1 MSAKPPLE
9 PTTPLQCPYCSRELD
24 EVVVSAAG
32 ELLGCV
38 DCVTQR
44 GLAGRVLTRAEWL
57 DEAGVRGALERYG
70 LTEYVAAKP
79 PQSAV
84 RQPRAHEWVIRTE
97 GGRFALKRFPAEMPR
112 ESVHYQHGVLDHL
125 IRQRLP
131 VAQPVHA
138 SDGTSYVEVD
148 GVVWALYRGLDGAHV
163 GNQDWMWRVPRVA
176 ETMALMHNTLAGFA
190 PEGRPHPEWAEW
202 NAARVDGML
211 ALWPPLEEL
220 PPELLEDVRERL
232 VRRYLVARAELPRTI
247 VHGDLGSANVLWT
260 GDAVTGILDLDRAH
274 EDTALFDFGAGVGTR
289 WPPLLRAAVATYTRL
304 RPLSSLEREVL
315 PEALLLGAVIALH
328 HQVVV
333 TRNIEETS
341 RKAQE
346 LYLLV
351 RDAESLRR
359 AVAAQR

>member
-9 PTTPLQCPYCSRELD
+9 PAAPLLCPYCGRALD
-24 EVVVSAAG
+24 EVVVSMTG
-32 ELLGCV
+32 ELIGCPEDV
-38 DCVTQR
+38 ERR

-57 DEAGVRGALERYG
+57 DEAGVRSALARYG
-70 LTEYVAAKP
+70 LTEYAADKG
-79 PQSAV
+79 PQSPV
-84 RQPRAHEWVIRTE
+84 RQPRANEWVIRTE
-97 GGRFALKRFPAEMPR
+97 GGRFALKRFPSETPSEAVR
-112 ESVHYQHGVLDHL
+112 YQHAVLDHL

-138 SDGTSYVEVD
+138 SDGASYVEVN
-148 GVVWALYRGLDGAHV
+148 GTIWALYRGLDGAHV

-190 PEGRPHPEWAEW
+190 PEGQPHPEWTQW
-202 NAARVDGML
+202 DAARVDGML

-232 VRRYLVARAELPRTI
+232 VRRYFVARAELPRTI

-260 GDAVTGILDLDRAH
+260 GDAVSGILGLDRAH

-289 WPPLLRAAVATYTRL
+289 WPPLLRASVATYTRL

-315 PEALLLGAVIALH
+315 PEALLLGAVVALH

-333 TRNIEETS
+333 MRNMEEAS
-341 RKAQE
+341 RKAQD

-359 AVAAQR
+359 AVAAR